1 MILFKRL
8 TAIFALSFILLFANS
23 VSFFAQVENSGSS
36 VYELQPGTKITV
48 RMANEIN
55 SKSFGVGDTFIV
67 RVAEPLVIRN
77 VVVLPAEAII
87 EGRIT
92 EVKRAS
98 LAGKDGDLEVLFET
112 LRLEEGTK
120 LNIEG
125 VLVNKLKAESSYTPT
140 ILAVIGGTA
149 IGALIGTVT
158 GSDNGALIG
167 AGLGAGAGT
176 GTALLRKGKDVRIK
190 TDENFEIE
198 ITKKVTLPARD
209 F

>member
-1 MILFKRL
+1 MILYKRL
-8 TAIFALSFILLFANS
+8 TVIFALSFILLFVNS
-23 VSFFAQVENSGSS
+23 VSIFGQDEDSISS
-36 VYELQPGTKITV
+36 VYDLEPGTKIKV

-55 SKSFGVGDTFIV
+55 SKSFGVNDTFSV
-67 RVAEPLVIRN
+67 RVAEPLEVRN
-77 VVVLPAEAII
+77 VIVLPAELIV

-98 LAGKDGDLEVLFET
+98 LAGKDGDLEVVFET
-112 LRLEEGTK
+112 LRLEDGTK
-120 LNIEG
+120 LDIEA
-125 VLVNKLKAESSYTPT
+125 VLVNELKVETSNTPT

-149 IGALIGTVT
+149 IGALIGAVS

-190 TDENFEIE
+190 TDETFEIKLA
-198 ITKKVTLPARD
+198 KKITLPARD

>member
-8 TAIFALSFILLFANS
+8 TAFFALGFILFFANS
-23 VSFFAQVENSGSS
+23 VLLFAQIEDSDSS

-67 RVAEPLVIRN
+67 RVTEPLEVRN

-98 LAGKDGDLEVLFET
+98 LVGKSGDLEVVFES
-112 LRLEEGTK
+112 LRLEDGTK

-125 VLVNKLKAESSYTPT
+125 VLVNKLEAKSSNTPT

-149 IGALIGTVT
+149 IGALLGAVS

-190 TDENFEIE
+190 TDETFEIKL
-198 ITKKVTLPARD
+198 TKKVTLPARD